1 MFYYLISITL
11 DTVYLFYFILKSSIY
26 GSYYLY
32 CYFTGQDSSLM
43 TEIPVKEL
51 EEIKEKIENQEK
63 VLNELT
69 EMLKEKKEK

>member
-1 MFYYLISITL
+1 MSIDAIYLFYYL
-11 DTVYLFYFILKSSIY
+11 LKSSIY

-32 CYFTGQDSSLM
+32 CYFTGQDTINM

-51 EEIKEKIENQEK
+51 EEIKEKMENQEK

-69 EMLKEKKEK
+69 LMLKDKKDKKYKED